1 METRGKN
8 DDTLGEE
15 VSALG
20 QRTKGAAK
28 DMIGDAIDDEQMEAE
43 GKRENAAGRARQA
56 SNEVMHETDGVPGAS
71 TGRYVTGLYT
81 PEAANRAYEGLTRS
95 MDISQ
100 TTSA

>member
-28 DMIGDAIDDEQMEAE
+28 DMVGDMIDDEQMEAE
-43 GKRENAAGRARQA
+43 GEAENAKGRARQA
-56 SNEVMHETDGVPGAS
+56 TNNVMDETDGVGVPVPLIGS
-71 TGRYVTGLYT
+71 G
-81 PEAANRAYEGLTRS
+81 
-95 MDISQ
+95 Q
-100 TTSA
+100 F